1 MPSFISAT
9 LTVMVVGLVSANP
22 FTLTAYLPGHA
33 INGHVVNADSEAL
46 FLGLPGPSSYC
57 PSPTVPASLC
67 PAGTKTLFVGALSMW
82 YVYLIVVNTV

>member
-1 MPSFISAT
+1 MPSFISAI
-9 LTVMVVGLVSANP
+9 LTAMAGGLAAANP

-33 INGHVVNADSEAL
+33 INGQIVNAAAESL

-57 PSPTVPASLC
+57 PVPTVPANEC

-82 YVYLIVVNTV
+82 